1 MGTTAT
7 VTATSGG
14 LGILKPGL
22 SAQTTGIVTT
32 SSSLS
37 GLKLAN
43 TTLTPSVSTTQLG
56 GLGLGGGGLKLS
68 TTGLGTGMSQ
78 GGLTLQGGRGA
89 TGLTTMAQST
99 AVTSSSASGFRGL
112 GGVDPSASAGNNG
125 GIGG

>member
-22 SAQTTGIVTT
+22 SAQTTGIVST

-56 GLGLGGGGLKLS
+56 GLGLGGGGLKP
-68 TTGLGTGMSQ
+68 GLGTGMSQ